1 MQTERAGLTEHA
13 GFKEHGEPVP
23 DLPHARRGVLVTLGI
38 TGGLL
43 PSPSAVVVLLASAAS
58 GRAWFGVILVLAF
71 GVGMACTLAG
81 VGFAVLRGQ
90 SGLLAL
96 AERSPR
102 PWLSGAL
109 RRLPIVTAAAVIL
122 IGTVVLVSSIS

>member
-1 MQTERAGLTEHA
+1 M
-13 GFKEHGEPVP
+13 
-23 DLPHARRGVLVTLGI
+23 LVTLGI

-58 GRAWFGVILVLAF
+58 GRAWFGVILVVAF

-90 SGLLAL
+90 TRLLAL
-96 AERSPR
+96 AERSPSPR
-102 PWLSGAL
+102 VT
-109 RRLPIVTAAAVIL
+109 RLVTLAPIVTASAVTVLGVFLLGAAL
-122 IGTVVLVSSIS
+122 I

>member
-1 MQTERAGLTEHA
+1 
-13 GFKEHGEPVP
+13 
-23 DLPHARRGVLVTLGI
+23 VLVTLGI

-43 PSPSAVVVLLASAAS
+43 PSPSAVVVLLATAAS
-58 GRAWFGVILVLAF
+58 GRAWFGVVLVLAF

-90 SGLLAL
+90 SRLLAL

-102 PWLSGAL
+102 PWLSSAL
-109 RRLPIVTAAAVIL
+109 RRLPIATAATVIV
-122 IGTVVLVSSIS
+122 IGAAVLVSSIA